1 MNPIKKLVARSPLLA
16 VRRRFGRRK
25 SRVLLY
31 HRVVGDDVDPALRP
45 LLAGA
50 VGRREFRT
58 QMHYLARH
66 YRVVPLAEL
75 IARRHEPDNRVA
87 ITFVDGY
94 ADNLWHA
101 LPVLKELGLP
111 ATVFAVADYVGT
123 DRRFWWDR
131 LARLVAAN
139 GARPLDLD
147 GAAVTI
153 PFVGRADRQ
162 LAAASR
168 WLAAQPDAVRER
180 ALATAPNDPA
190 DRVLDRD
197 ELLELERCG
206 FLVAAHTLSHPR
218 LSELARAD
226 VEREVSSSKQQL
238 EAVLGRAVPHFAYP
252 FGERDDVNAT
262 ARQAAAQAGFDAAF
276 VAWRGSIDADTD
288 PFLLPRVPAA
298 ADPDRFAL
306 RLARY

>member
-1 MNPIKKLVARSPLLA
+1 MQPSCSARPAVEPMNPIKKLVARSPLLA

-87 ITFVDGY
+87 ITFDDGY

-123 DRRFWWDR
+123 VLRDWLGLGSPSRRAVLPERVARDR
-131 LARLVAAN
+131 LARDSCC
-139 GARPLDLD
+139 P
-147 GAAVTI
+147 
-153 PFVGRADRQ
+153 
-162 LAAASR
+162 S
-168 WLAAQPDAVRER
+168 
-180 ALATAPNDPA
+180 
-190 DRVLDRD
+190 
-197 ELLELERCG
+197 
-206 FLVAAHTLSHPR
+206 
-218 LSELARAD
+218 
-226 VEREVSSSKQQL
+226 
-238 EAVLGRAVPHFAYP
+238 
-252 FGERDDVNAT
+252 
-262 ARQAAAQAGFDAAF
+262 
-276 VAWRGSIDADTD
+276 
-288 PFLLPRVPAA
+288 
-298 ADPDRFAL
+298 
-306 RLARY
+306 